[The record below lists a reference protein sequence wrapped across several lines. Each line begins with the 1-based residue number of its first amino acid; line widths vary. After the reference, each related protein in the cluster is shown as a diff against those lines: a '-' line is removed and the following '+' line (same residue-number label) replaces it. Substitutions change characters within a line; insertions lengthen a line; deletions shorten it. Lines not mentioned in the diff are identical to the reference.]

1 MGPDRASSEI
11 LGNVTPR
18 LPNEG
23 RLEWKRYVNWNF
35 LIKSSTWRL
44 ELNPA
49 VFSVLEISSPMFLWW
64 NKTPCRLPW
73 LHKPAPVFRPQG
85 KSRRKAPAWK
95 RGISGLRRGPTCS
108 RKWTDPARLPPA
120 DPRSSIP
127 PASSFTYAGKNVFFL
142 KKQND
147 LWERKSLM
155 SKEMATFNHRQLL
168 CEWMDRKMWMR
179 ELEWVAVCSRADNA
193 MQISLSPKNSFHKS
207 VVSCEKRRWML
218 LGKST
223 LGMPLC
229 WV

>member
-1 MGPDRASSEI
+1 MKLGRRAFRFNANILFILCVSLLKLYRFSPLRILPVGLHFVDWATAHCFASKTVAIYWFHVAAGPSLSSAVAAMGPDRASSEI

-127 PASSFTYAGKNVFFL
+127 PASSFTYAGEKKSFF
-142 KKQND
+142 
-147 LWERKSLM
+147 
-155 SKEMATFNHRQLL
+155 F
-168 CEWMDRKMWMR
+168 
-179 ELEWVAVCSRADNA
+179 
-193 MQISLSPKNSFHKS
+193 
-207 VVSCEKRRWML
+207 
-218 LGKST
+218 
-223 LGMPLC
+223 
-229 WV
+229 